1 MPTTPK
7 RATSMTKRWLALL
20 GVALLVAC
28 ASTQKPMTNDGPLG
42 PPVDVTTTEG
52 MVRGVTERGVH
63 IFLGVPYAAPV
74 WGLERWLP
82 PKPPEKRDGV
92 FDASNYGPAC
102 EQTIATIPKWMLT
115 KAGEVALYEMSDLEG
130 FAVETKSGDCLR
142 MNIWTPQLP
151 DPAAQATTAEPSPAE
166 PPAAPV
172 KVEEGVP
179 TDGGATAVPMDGG
192 TMDGGI
198 GATTSEGAE
207 TDTQSSESTDAPP
220 TDNRGSTDGG
230 VPTQEPDGGVLS
242 AAPETSEMDPE
253 PAETQAVQPSKG
265 LPVIVKLHGGG
276 LTSGSGR
283 HPALKG
289 MRMAQKGA
297 VVITMN
303 YRLGS
308 IGYLAG
314 DGLFEGDAMQG
325 NRGFMDTVRA
335 LEWIRDNIARF
346 GGDPENV
353 TLMGQSGGGTN
364 VWSTLASP
372 ASEGLVRRAIIM
384 SGPIYDYPIEE
395 HKKLTTAVLEGW
407 DVPVGDTNALANIE
421 ADDAISTAS
430 TTTLVGSDEF
440 GSMSRTYLPNAGAT
454 GTTFLPDDILTAM
467 EKGRFDNIDLLI
479 GHCDDDAKV
488 SIIMVPL
495 PNSIAIN
502 IWNGYIGGL
511 ISDTD
516 EGYDEMTQKYIEAM
530 PEVSETRAK
539 EQLQTDALYR
549 VRALKA
555 AAIHSER
562 TKEASQGRT
571 YAYQF
576 NWKSPTYPEDL
587 GAMHGL
593 DVMMA
598 FGNLEHFP
606 TALGIKEGKVD
617 PSTQALSDAMAEAVV
632 NFAWTGQPTSSG
644 LPEWPEYDPEKRNTM
659 VFNNESKVVPDPGG
673 KLRKLWE

>member
-1 MPTTPK
+1 MLHKSRLYSFSITLFG
-7 RATSMTKRWLALL
+7 ASLII
-20 GVALLVAC
+20 AC
-28 ASTQKPMTNDGPLG
+28 ASTQTPLTNDAPLG
-42 PPVDVTTTEG
+42 PSIDVETTEG
-52 MVRGVTERGVH
+52 VVRGVTERGVH

-74 WGLERWLP
+74 DGVNRWLP
-82 PKPPEKRDGV
+82 PKPPAKREGI
-92 FDASNYGPAC
+92 FDAGNYGPAC
-102 EQTIATIPKWMLT
+102 EQTVATIPKWMLT

-130 FAVETKSGDCLR
+130 FAAEPKSGDCLR
-142 MNIWTPQLP
+142 LNIWTPQLP
-151 DPAAQATTAEPSPAE
+151 DPATAEPAPKTTTEPAPQPNADQDEEAPSDGGSPTASSDGGAADTSADSSQTTAEAPSKTE
-166 PPAAPV
+166 EAAADHAIMA
-172 KVEEGVP
+172 
-179 TDGGATAVPMDGG
+179 DGGISSQHADGG
-192 TMDGGI
+192 TTDHGS
-198 GATTSEGAE
+198 ASTAPSEANA
-207 TDTQSSESTDAPP
+207 D
-220 TDNRGSTDGG
+220 
-230 VPTQEPDGGVLS
+230 
-242 AAPETSEMDPE
+242 
-253 PAETQAVQPSKG
+253 PAEAEAVQPNKG

-283 HPALKG
+283 HPALNG
-289 MRMAQKGA
+289 LRMAQKGA

-308 IGYLAG
+308 IGFLAG
-314 DGLFEGDAMQG
+314 DGLYEGDAMKG

-346 GGDPENV
+346 GGDPQNI

-395 HKKLTTAVLEGW
+395 HTKLTKAVLDEW
-407 DVPVGDTNALANIE
+407 DAPIGDTNALANIE
-421 ADDAISTAS
+421 TDDAISTAS

-454 GTTFLPDDILTAM
+454 GTSFMPDDVLTAM

-516 EGYDEMTQKYIEAM
+516 EGYEAMTQKYIEAM
-530 PEVSETRAK
+530 PNVSETRAK

-562 TKEASQGRT
+562 TKDASQGRT

-598 FGNLEHFP
+598 FGNLERFP
-606 TALGIKEGKVD
+606 TALGIKDGQLD
-617 PSTQALSDAMAEAVV
+617 PSTRALSDAIAEAVV
-632 NFAWTGQPTSSG
+632 NFATTGQPNAQG
-644 LPEWPEYDPEKRNTM
+644 LPDWPEYEPEKRDTM
-659 VFNNESKVVPDPGG
+659 VFDKETSVVSDPGG
-673 KLRKLWE
+673 HLRQLWEPAP